1 MATVCSVQVVAVS
14 VLFAGSVA
22 LEVVEKHMDVVQML
36 RGEQTSIHLV
46 GVERS
51 AVHCQ
56 RDSVAEA

>member
-1 MATVCSVQVVAVS
+1 MSA
-14 VLFAGSVA
+14 LFADLMA
-22 LEVVEKHMDVVQML
+22 LEVVEKHMYVVQIL
-36 RGEQTSIHLV
+36 RGEQTPIHSV